1 MMNIDKGNLGIIIL
15 SFLLIF
21 FSYAN
26 IQAQEEESPIIKDS
40 NIKAEIVIDGLT
52 WPTSMAFIDNN
63 ILVLE
68 KDKGTVR
75 LVSNGILQEEPIL
88 EVDVKY

>member
-40 NIKAEIVIDGLT
+40 NLKAELVIDGLT

-63 ILVLE
+63 IWF
-68 KDKGTVR
+68 
-75 LVSNGILQEEPIL
+75 
-88 EVDVKY
+88 